1 MRAAA
6 GAASGITLYTDGA
19 CKGNPGPGG
28 WGVLIVDAGA
38 EEELFGGERDTTNNR
53 MELTAVIRGLEHIP
67 PGRDVDVWTD
77 SQYVKNGIETWI
89 HGWKRNGWKTADK
102 KPVKNAEL
110 WRALETAALRHRV
123 RWHWV
128 RGHNAHVEN
137 ERADALANRGV
148 DAVRTLRPG

>member
-1 MRAAA
+1 
-6 GAASGITLYTDGA
+6 
-19 CKGNPGPGG
+19 
-28 WGVLIVDAGA
+28 VLIVDAGA
-38 EEELFGGERDTTNNR
+38 EEELFCGERDTTNNR
-53 MELTAVIRGLEHIP
+53 MQLTAFIRALEHIP

-128 RGHNAHVEN
+128 RGHTAHVEN
-137 ERADALANRGV
+137 ARAAGHANRGV